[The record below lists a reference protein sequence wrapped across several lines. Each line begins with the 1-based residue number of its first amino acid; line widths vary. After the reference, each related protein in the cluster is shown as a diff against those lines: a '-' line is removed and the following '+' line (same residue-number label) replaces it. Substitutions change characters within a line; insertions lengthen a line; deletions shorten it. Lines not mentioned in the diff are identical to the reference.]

1 VAVEEDDMEAV
12 RKAAEHI
19 RIPFNRHEIFN
30 RLSQLSQPKAK
41 MKQALKERMK
51 LLAAAYIS
59 LATFIDDDEVEF
71 IFENRDSQ
79 RAKDIAARVCDDLD
93 RAQQEMRDFKLVE

>member
-1 VAVEEDDMEAV
+1 MDAV

-19 RIPFNRHEIFN
+19 QIPFNRYEIFN

-51 LLAAAYIS
+51 LLAAAYVS
-59 LATFIDDDEVEF
+59 LATFIDDDDVEF
-71 IFENRDSQ
+71 IFENKNSQ
-79 RAKDIAARVCDDLD
+79 RAKDVAAKVCEDLD
-93 RAQQEMRDFKLVE
+93 IAQEEMRNFKLMD

>member
-1 VAVEEDDMEAV
+1 MEENDMDAV

-19 RIPFNRHEIFN
+19 QIPFNRYEIFN

-51 LLAAAYIS
+51 LLAAAYVS
-59 LATFIDDDEVEF
+59 LATFIDDDDVEF
-71 IFENRDSQ
+71 IFENKNSQ
-79 RAKDIAARVCDDLD
+79 RAKDVAAKVCEDLD
-93 RAQQEMRDFKLVE
+93 IAQEEMRNFKLMD

>member
-1 VAVEEDDMEAV
+1 MEEDDMEAV

-19 RIPFNRHEIFN
+19 RIPFNRYEIFN

-59 LATFIDDDEVEF
+59 LATFIDDDDVEF

-79 RAKDIAARVCDDLD
+79 RAKDVAARVCEDFD
-93 RAQQEMRDFKLVE
+93 RAQEEMRDFKLVE

>member
-1 VAVEEDDMEAV
+1 MEEDDMEAV

-93 RAQQEMRDFKLVE
+93 RSQQEMRDFKLVE